1 MDIAIPD
8 DSNIYTKETEKLSKY
23 KDRDCGQH
31 NVESEDK
38 NCASYI
44 WSTRNNKKI
53 LDQNLQLLPGHLSA
67 IEPQKTT
74 LMNTVHIIRE
84 VLV

>member
-1 MDIAIPD
+1 MTCLLMGIAIPD

-23 KDRDCGQH
+23 KDKDWGQH

-44 WSTRNNKKI
+44 WSTRNN
-53 LDQNLQLLPGHLSA
+53 
-67 IEPQKTT
+67 
-74 LMNTVHIIRE
+74 
-84 VLV
+84 